1 MIDRN
6 KIAQLIEDELTE
18 DQFIVEIDVT
28 PSNQIQVTLDG
39 ENGITIDH
47 CVQISRLVEENLDRE
62 KEDFELQVSSSG
74 LGQPLKTQ
82 RQFVK
87 NLNQEM
93 EVVLTTGE
101 KLEGILKTVD
111 QDGFELESTKRERVE
126 GHKKKQLI
134 TRVHRIAFDE
144 AKTVKNIIK
153 F

>member
-1 MIDRN
+1 MIDRSR
-6 KIAQLIEDELTE
+6 ITQLIEDELTE

-47 CVQISRLVEENLDRE
+47 CVQISRLVEGSLDRE
-62 KEDFELQVSSSG
+62 EEDFELQVSSSG

-111 QDGFELESTKRERVE
+111 QDGFELESTKRERIE

>member
-1 MIDRN
+1 MIDRS
-6 KIAQLIEDELTE
+6 KITQLIEDELTE

-47 CVQISRLVEENLDRE
+47 CVQISRLVEGSLDRE
-62 KEDFELQVSSSG
+62 EEDFELQVSSSG
-74 LGQPLKTQ
+74 LGQPLKIR

-93 EVVLTTGE
+93 EVVLKTGE

-111 QDGFELESTKRERVE
+111 QDGFELESTKRERIE